1 MDAMPRVSIIIL
13 NWNGW
18 EDTIECLESVYQI
31 TYPNYDVIVVDN
43 GSENQSVENIKKYS
57 SGRLPVESS
66 FFKYSKE
73 NKPLHMTE
81 YSQEDI
87 EHGVNKEEYL
97 LDVLPNKRL
106 ILICNRDN
114 YGFAEGN
121 NIAMRF
127 ALNTLKPEYIL
138 LLNNDTVVNGKFL
151 YELIRESECRKNVG
165 IAGPTI
171 LYYDYNNR
179 TDVIWSAGGTINM
192 WTGMRSARE
201 VQEIDNPMEDK
212 EPLDVDYVSGAALL
226 IKCSIIQH
234 VGFLDND
241 YFMYLEDIDWCYRA
255 KKTGYSVLYVP
266 SSTIWHK
273 VSMSTGG
280 EQSPK
285 SLFFTVRNNILFM
298 RKHSKSY
305 HWPTYIFFA
314 TYHFVRRFLLVGGDK
329 KRSLLHGIKWNIKDL
344 FH

>member
-1 MDAMPRVSIIIL
+1 MDTMPRVSIIIL

-18 EDTIECLESVYQI
+18 KDTIECLESVYQI

-43 GSENQSVENIKKYS
+43 GSENDSVENIKEYS
-57 SGRLPVESS
+57 AGRLHVESN

-73 NKPLHMTE
+73 NKPLHITE

-87 EHGVNKEEYL
+87 EQGINKEEDSSDAL
-97 LDVLPNKRL
+97 SGKRL

-127 ALNTLKPEYIL
+127 ALNTLKPEYML
-138 LLNNDTVVNGKFL
+138 LLNNDTIVDGKFL
-151 YELIRESECRKNVG
+151 YELIHESEHHNNIG

-171 LYYDYNNR
+171 LYYNYDSR

-192 WTGMRSARE
+192 WTGMRSARLI
-201 VQEIDNPMEDK
+201 QETDNPLEDK
-212 EPLDVDYVSGAALL
+212 EPLEVDYVSGAALL
-226 IKCSIIQH
+226 IKCNIVQDI
-234 VGFLDND
+234 GLLDKD
-241 YFMYLEDIDWCYRA
+241 YFMYIEDIDWCYRA
-255 KKTGYSVLYVP
+255 KKAGYAILHVP

-280 EQSPK
+280 EQSSK

-298 RKHSKSY
+298 RKHSKPY
-305 HWPTYIFFA
+305 HWPTYIIFA
-314 TYHFVRRFLLVGGDK
+314 TYHFVRRFLLVSEDT
-329 KRSLLHGIKWNIKDL
+329 KRSLLQGIKWNIKDL